1 MENWNADPRVKELA
15 DKRRELREQKR
26 VMNEEIL
33 RLQRDVQR
41 ITGMVMLLS
50 EQMGELMQENNLHE
64 EQFDA
69 ED

>member
-1 MENWNADPRVKELA
+1 
-15 DKRRELREQKR
+15 
-26 VMNEEIL
+26 MNEEIL

-50 EQMGELMQENNLHE
+50 EQMGELMQENDLHE